1 MTFLDFFAG
10 IGGMRSGLELAG
22 HECIGFCEKDK
33 YAILA
38 YRAMYNTDGEW
49 FENDITKINTDTIP
63 KADIWA
69 GGFPCQGVSIAGLGN
84 GLRDER
90 SGLYFEFIKLIKS
103 VKEENK
109 PRWLIIENVKNL
121 LSINVGIDYLDVLC
135 ELDEAGYDASWQVIN
150 TKDYLPQNRERI
162 FIVAERRVAD
172 RSPREVLPITG
183 ENKNADIKV
192 IGDIADPSWIQHMR
206 RVYSEDGSSPCLST
220 CSGGN
225 LQPKILIDGCQGNKV
240 YDTDGIATCITSQG
254 GGLGRHTNLY
264 CIDQSTVKTKITDTA
279 RCITARL
286 TAGIVNRT
294 AQNSGVIEVMPV
306 LTPDRLEKRQNG
318 RRINDDENAPSYCL
332 TVQDRQGIAII
343 NDRGTYGEKLKASEH
358 CPAILATDAKGPKK
372 VLDINTCRIRRLVPQ
387 ETYRLQGFSDEQFF
401 KAQAVLSDS
410 QLYKTAGNAISVPVA
425 FAIGKRLAEVMED
438 L

>member
-22 HECIGFCEKDK
+22 HKCIGFCEKDK

-38 YRAMYNTDGEW
+38 YNAMYNTDGEW
-49 FENDITKINTDTIP
+49 FENDITKINTDKIP
-63 KADIWA
+63 KADIWT
-69 GGFPCQGVSIAGLGN
+69 GGFPCQGVSAAGLGR

-109 PRWLIIENVKNL
+109 PRWVIIENVKNL

-162 FIVAERRVAD
+162 FIVAERRVAG
-172 RSPREVLPITG
+172 RSPIEILPITRKG
-183 ENKNADIKV
+183 TNANIKV
-192 IGDIADPSWIQHMR
+192 IGDIAEPSWIEHMR
-206 RVYSEDGSSPCLST
+206 RVYSEDGISPCLST

-264 CIDQSTVKTKITDTA
+264 CIDQSTVKSKITDTA

-306 LTPDRLEKRQNG
+306 LTPDRVNKRQNG
-318 RRINDDENAPSYCL
+318 RRINDDKNAPSYCI
-332 TVQDRQGIAII
+332 TASDQHGIAII
-343 NDRGTYGEKLKASEH
+343 NDRGTYGEELKTNEI
-358 CPAILATDAKGPKK
+358 CPAILATDFKGPKK
-372 VLDINTCRIRRLVPQ
+372 VIDMNNCRIRRLVPQ
-387 ETYRLQGFSDEQFF
+387 ECYRLQGFSDEQFF
-401 KAQAVLSDS
+401 EAQSVLSDA

-425 FAIGKRLAEVMED
+425 YGIGKKLAEID
-438 L
+438 S